1 MQIALVGLGKMG
13 GNMVK
18 RLMGGGH
25 HVVGYDRD
33 TAVVEKLAKE
43 VPASGKF
50 EAATSLEDTV
60 KKLTSSP
67 RSIWIMV
74 PSGKATEETIQRVG
88 ELLSPNDILIDG
100 GNSNFRDSKRHSE
113 ELAQKKIRF
122 LDAGTS
128 GGIWGL
134 EVGYSLMVGGDEGA
148 YKHVEPALTTLAPK
162 DGLGYFGKAGA
173 GHFTKM
179 VHNGIEYAMMQAY
192 AEGFELLKAAEFG
205 IDLRTVTKV
214 WNHGSVVRSWLCE
227 LAERAFNRDP
237 ELKEL
242 KAWVDDSGEGRWTV
256 NEAIA
261 HAVPVPTIAASLFA
275 RFSSR
280 QDNSFALRVL
290 SALRNEFGGH
300 AVKKA

>member
-1 MQIALVGLGKMG
+1 MQIAIIGLGKMG

-18 RLMGGGH
+18 RLLGGGH
-25 HVVGYDRD
+25 EVVAFDRD
-33 TAVVEKLAKE
+33 PAVVEKSVKDGAKG
-43 VPASGKF
+43 AS
-50 EAATSLEDTV
+50 SLEDMV
-60 KKLTSSP
+60 SKLKAL
-67 RSIWIMV
+67 RAVWVMV
-74 PSGKATEETIQRVG
+74 PSGKATEDTIAKLSS
-88 ELLSPNDILIDG
+88 LLSADDVLIDG
-100 GNSNFRDSKRHSE
+100 GNSNFRDSIRHAK
-113 ELAQKKIRF
+113 ELAEKKIRF

-134 EVGYSLMVGGDEGA
+134 EVGYCLMVGGDESA
-148 YKHVEPALTTLAPK
+148 YKHIEPALLTLAPK
-162 DGLGYFGKAGA
+162 NGLGYFGKAGA

-179 VHNGIEYAMMQAY
+179 VHNGIEYAMMQSY
-192 AEGFELLKAAEFG
+192 AEGFELLKASEYN
-205 IDLRTVTKV
+205 IDLRKVTGV
-214 WNHGSVVRSWLCE
+214 WNNGSVVRSWLLE
-227 LAERAFNRDP
+227 LAERAFNKDP

-242 KAWVDDSGEGRWTV
+242 KAYVEDSGEGRWTV

-280 QDNSFALRVL
+280 QDNSFAMRVL

>member
-1 MQIALVGLGKMG
+1 MQIAIIGLGKMG

-18 RLMGGGH
+18 RLLGGGH
-25 HVVGYDRD
+25 EVVAFDRD
-33 TAVVEKLAKE
+33 PAVVDKSVKDGAKG
-43 VPASGKF
+43 AS
-50 EAATSLEDTV
+50 SLEDMV
-60 KKLTSSP
+60 SKLKTP
-67 RSIWIMV
+67 RAVWVMV
-74 PSGKATEETIQRVG
+74 PSGKATEDTIVKLSS
-88 ELLSPNDILIDG
+88 LLSADDILIDG
-100 GNSNFRDSKRHSE
+100 GNSNFRDSIRHSK
-113 ELAQKKIRF
+113 ELAEKKIRF

-134 EVGYSLMVGGDEGA
+134 EVGYCLMVGGDESA
-148 YKHVEPALTTLAPK
+148 YKHIEPALTTLAPK
-162 DGLGYFGKAGA
+162 NGLGYFGKAGA

-179 VHNGIEYAMMQAY
+179 VHNGIEYAMMQSY
-192 AEGFELLKAAEFG
+192 AEGFELLKASEYN
-205 IDLRTVTKV
+205 IDLRKVTAV
-214 WNHGSVVRSWLCE
+214 WNNGSVVRSWLLE
-227 LAERAFNRDP
+227 LAERAFNKDP

-242 KAWVDDSGEGRWTV
+242 KAYVEDSGEGRWTV

-280 QDNSFALRVL
+280 QDNSFAMRVL